1 MPWWPCVAEK
11 TWSLTVQV
19 KQLERQL
26 AQFIDIAGQG
36 ARGGLAKEVVVM
48 RGRISSLHVHLAEV
62 QARLEMAEKGR

>member
-1 MPWWPCVAEK
+1 M
-11 TWSLTVQV
+11 QV